1 MASPH
6 LSVQRAR
13 TASSTEPA
21 LTARAPRRVGRFRAA
36 VLLTAA
42 ASLGL
47 TLLPGTADAT
57 PGNAVTQART
67 AAEATQLVA
76 DAQHHLEAV
85 SEQVND
91 AQVTLE
97 QQQGAADA
105 AGAALAAA
113 QEQLAVLDGQM
124 RQVARSAFTGQNL
137 SRFNALM
144 TSGSAEEFLAQV
156 NTLDVIAG
164 HTSDVLAQV
173 GAAAAA
179 ATEAE
184 TAADGAA
191 AAAKQSLDDV
201 SAQQADL
208 QAGIADYTAQYDELS
223 AAQQAQVAQAH
234 AGPALEAPDTVSVS
248 TVSSPSAA
256 SAATDA
262 TAGALA
268 PSEAAQTAVETA
280 LAQVGDAYVWGAGGP
295 SAFDCS
301 GLMQYAYAAAGI
313 TLPHSSRAQSAMG
326 AAVSRSELQPGD
338 MVFFYSPVS
347 HVGMY
352 VGNGKMVHAATF
364 GVPVQVTSVDMK
376 GYVGARRMAG

>member
-1 MASPH
+1 M
-6 LSVQRAR
+6 
-13 TASSTEPA
+13 
-21 LTARAPRRVGRFRAA
+21 
-36 VLLTAA
+36 LLTAA